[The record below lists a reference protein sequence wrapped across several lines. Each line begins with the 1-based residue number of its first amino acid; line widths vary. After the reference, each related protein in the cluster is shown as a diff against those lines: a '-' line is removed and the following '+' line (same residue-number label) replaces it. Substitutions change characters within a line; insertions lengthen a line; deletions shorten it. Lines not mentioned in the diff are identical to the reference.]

1 MRRSDVSHLHYIA
14 PIDNLPSIFK
24 LGILSHKSADEILPD
39 EILRRSVADE
49 RVQKRRAAKEVPV
62 RGGGCKP
69 LHDYVPLYFT
79 AHNWMLR
86 KVLGSDGGTSVCVLK
101 ISSDVLDVTGAVVA
115 VFNAAKDKAKFYRHV
130 DVGLDKLDAERVF
143 ARPPNE
149 RSQAEALIP
158 NSVGPDMLIGAVVGL
173 GSHMPQPPLFDHYD
187 RVRSA
192 AAAASSLRASFKV
205 SIDPALFH
213 DWERDRSWA

>member
-1 MRRSDVSHLHYIA
+1 MRRTDIRELHYIA

-24 LGILSHKSADEILPD
+24 LGILSHKSADEILHC
-39 EILRRSVADE
+39 SVADE
-49 RVQKRRAAKEVPV
+49 EVQKRRAAKEVSV
-62 RGGGCKP
+62 RGGGRKP
-69 LHDYVPLYFT
+69 LHEYVPLYFT

-86 KVLGSDGGTSVCVLK
+86 EVLGSGGDASVCMLK
-101 ISSDVLDVTGAVVA
+101 ISSNVLDVTGAVVS
-115 VFNAAKDKAKFYRHV
+115 VFNAARDKAKFYKHV
-130 DVGLDKLDAERVF
+130 DLGLDKLDAERVF

-158 NSVGPDMLIGAVVGL
+158 DSVGPDLLIGAVVGL
-173 GSHMPQPPLFDHYD
+173 GSHLPQPPLFDHYD

-192 AAAASSLRASFKV
+192 AAAASSLRESFKV

-213 DWERDRSWA
+213 DWERDQLWA